1 MRISHV
7 VLKIDEGIRRIART
21 AEAVRLLEVV
31 RRLAAGGS
39 GERPLGLRWDI
50 ATEVVAAR

>member
-7 VLKIDEGIRRIART
+7 VLKMDEGMRRIART

-31 RRLAAGGS
+31 RRLAAGGR
-39 GERPLGLRWDI
+39 GERPRGLRWEI